1 MTRVIYFTSVATFA
15 FLYVT
20 AANHPARAVVVI
32 GLGAVALLSAA
43 AVAFQLRR
51 MPPEVRPLFR
61 TRRVMGAL
69 AVAYA
74 PILYA
79 VLAAAVV
86 PHSILPAAL
95 LTAAAAMIAVRF
107 AANAMLR

>member
-1 MTRVIYFTSVATFA
+1 MIAT
-15 FLYVT
+15 V
-20 AANHPARAVVVI
+20 
-32 GLGAVALLSAA
+32 
-43 AVAFQLRR
+43 QLRR

-69 AVAYA
+69 AVAYG

-79 VLAAAVV
+79 IVAAAVV
-86 PHSILPAAL
+86 PDPLLPAAL
-95 LTAAAAMIAVRF
+95 LTAAVAMIALRF

>member
-1 MTRVIYFTSVATFA
+1 V
-15 FLYVT
+15 
-20 AANHPARAVVVI
+20 
-32 GLGAVALLSAA
+32 
-43 AVAFQLRR
+43 QLRR
-51 MPPEVRPLFR
+51 MPSEIRPLFR
-61 TRRVMGAL
+61 TGRVMGAL

-74 PILYA
+74 PILFA

-86 PHSILPAAL
+86 PAFILPAAL